1 MNIYAKKRRW
11 KWILFGLAVAIV
23 AVSLW
28 YTNILVRKIA
38 NAEREN
44 VRIWAETI
52 NKKAELVNYTDQFFM
67 QIQDEERNRMELM
80 ADAYRIVSVMDD
92 SDVLSFFLKFI
103 SENTTIP
110 VILTDSQGKIKSV
123 VNVDFD
129 KDTVQNLK
137 GDLRAEFVVY
147 PPVKIEYS
155 KNQHDFLYY
164 KNSRLFAEL
173 RSVINDL
180 TESFLSEIVINAA
193 SVPVIITDSTKT
205 KIIEYGMLDPKKTQ
219 DSIYVMETLEDMA
232 FDNDPLEINIPHQG
246 KRYIFYQDSE
256 LLTRMMIFPYLQL
269 GIIAFFL
276 FIAYVMFSSARR
288 SEQNQV
294 WVGLAKETAH
304 QLGTPLSS
312 MIAWI
317 ELLKM
322 EGVESE
328 TINELNKDVD
338 RLRKITERFSK
349 IGSAPRLKNENIVK
363 VLYDSVSYLRSRAS
377 KKVKYHINLQ
387 PDESVIAPINL
398 HLFEW
403 VIENLCKN
411 AIDAIGGEGNI
422 TIDIREEENLVVM
435 DIADD
440 GKGIPKS
447 KFKTVFDPGY
457 TSKKRGWGLGLSLA
471 KRIIKEYHKGK
482 IFVKSSILNKGTV
495 FRIVLKKTQNN

>member
-1 MNIYAKKRRW
+1 
-11 KWILFGLAVAIV
+11 VAIV
-23 AVSLW
+23 AFSLW
-28 YTNILVRKIA
+28 YTNILVRKIS
-38 NAEREN
+38 NAERDN

-52 NKKAELVNYTDQFFM
+52 HKKAELVNYTDQFFM
-67 QIQDEERNRMELM
+67 QIQDEERKRMELM
-80 ADAYRIVSVMDD
+80 ADAYRIVSVMDE

-103 SENTTIP
+103 SENSTIP
-110 VILTDSQGKIKSV
+110 VVLTDAQGKIKSV

-129 KDTVQNLK
+129 KDTVSYLK
-137 GDLRAEFVVY
+137 GDLRAEFMVY

-155 KNQHDFLYY
+155 KNQHDFLFY
-164 KNSRLFAEL
+164 KNSRLFSEL
-173 RSVINDL
+173 RGVINDL
-180 TESFLSEIVINAA
+180 TESFLSEIVINSA
-193 SVPVIITDSTKT
+193 SVPVIITDSSMTRVL
-205 KIIEYGMLDPKKTQ
+205 EYGLLEPKKTQ
-219 DSIYVMETLEDMA
+219 DSAFIMETLEDMA
-232 FDNDPLEINIPHQG
+232 FDNDPLEISIPHQG

-322 EGVESE
+322 EGVENE
-328 TINELNKDVD
+328 TIIELNKDVD

-349 IGSAPRLKNENIVK
+349 IGSAPRMKSEDIVK
-363 VLYDSVSYLRSRAS
+363 VLYDSVSYLRFRAS
-377 KKVKYHINLQ
+377 RKVKYQINLTRN
-387 PDESVIAPINL
+387 ESVIVPINL

-422 TIDIREEENLVVM
+422 MIDVKEEENLVIV

-447 KFKTVFDPGY
+447 KFKTIFDPGY

-471 KRIIKEYHKGK
+471 KRIIKEYHNGK
-482 IFVKSSILNKGTV
+482 IFVKSSVLNKGTV
-495 FRIVLKKTQNN
+495 FRIVLKKDQDN